1 MQWRFAATS
10 DAAVFML
17 HFSTGQDARD
27 GLKPQNIANCRRRE
41 LDGAADISVASLS
54 TLKSW
59 RKLKQRLQ
67 LLPLGNF
74 HGAC

>member
-27 GLKPQNIANCRRRE
+27 GLKLQNMRIAGDVN
-41 LDGAADISVASLS
+41 
-54 TLKSW
+54 
-59 RKLKQRLQ
+59 
-67 LLPLGNF
+67 
-74 HGAC
+74 